1 MAVRTLDEQEMVDI
15 LERLARDGSNG
26 AARIAALKMLRE
38 IDAGAKPPEDEFA
51 ALDELA
57 PRRARGG

>member
-1 MAVRTLDEQEMVDI
+1 MAERTLDEQEMINI
-15 LERLARDGSNG
+15 LEQLARDGSNG

-38 IDAGAKPPEDEFA
+38 IDAGEKPADDEFA

-57 PRRARGG
+57 PRRAHG